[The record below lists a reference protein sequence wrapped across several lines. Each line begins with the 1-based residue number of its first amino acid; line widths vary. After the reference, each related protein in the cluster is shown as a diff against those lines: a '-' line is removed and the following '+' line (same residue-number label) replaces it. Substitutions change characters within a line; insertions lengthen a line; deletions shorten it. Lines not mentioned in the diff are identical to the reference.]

1 MSAAA
6 GALVPAPARPRVFAT
21 LGAALGLLWN
31 HPVALLVPYGAVS
44 ALLIVESLVVLTLT
58 DGERPP
64 IAANMALGL
73 VVGVVG
79 GLGGAAVVVATAA
92 LVAKGTP
99 SLADTLD
106 ALLRRRAPLLALAA
120 LAVIVTWAASTP
132 TLIVDWIMLDSDD
145 LRSRAITVGLVGIL
159 WLPVSLYLEAR
170 FAVAFQLFL
179 LEGAGPVDAFRR
191 SWRTM
196 KGNVLRMAGILL
208 VMVVATLVLT
218 MLATTLVWLFGPR
231 DSEQTIRAIQIIATG
246 ALSIIPGALTIAAVT
261 LYYLR
266 LREAAP

>member
-6 GALVPAPARPRVFAT
+6 GALVHAPASPRVFAT
-21 LGAALGLLWN
+21 LRAALGLLWN
-31 HPVALLVPYGAVS
+31 HPVQLLVPYGAVS
-44 ALLIVESLVVLTLT
+44 ALLIVESLVVIALT

-73 VVGVVG
+73 VTGIVG
-79 GLGGAAVVVATAA
+79 GVGGAAVIVATAA
-92 LVAKGTP
+92 LVTGGTP
-99 SLADTLD
+99 SLTGTLD
-106 ALLRRRAPLLALAA
+106 ALLQRRAPLIALAV
-120 LAVIVTWAASTP
+120 LAVIVLWVATTP
-132 TLIVDWIMLDSDD
+132 VLIVDWIMLDSDD
-145 LRSRAITVGLVGIL
+145 LQDRAVAISLTTVL

-196 KGNVLRMAGILL
+196 KGNVLRMVGILL
-208 VMVVATLVLT
+208 VMAVVGIVLAV
-218 MLATTLVWLFGPR
+218 LATVLIALFSPSYDTSR
-231 DSEQTIRAIQIIATG
+231 TIQIIATG
-246 ALSIIPGALTIAAVT
+246 ALAIIPGALTIVAVT

-266 LREAAP
+266 LRESAP

>member
-6 GALVPAPARPRVFAT
+6 GALVHAPASPRVFAT
-21 LGAALGLLWN
+21 LRAALGLLWN
-31 HPVALLVPYGAVS
+31 HPVQLLVPYGAVS
-44 ALLIVESLVVLTLT
+44 ALLIVESLVVIALT

-73 VVGVVG
+73 VTGIVG
-79 GLGGAAVVVATAA
+79 GVGGAAVIVAAAA
-92 LVAKGTP
+92 LVAGGTP
-99 SLADTLD
+99 SLTDTLD
-106 ALLRRRAPLLALAA
+106 VLLQRRAPLIALAT
-120 LAVIVTWAASTP
+120 LAVIVLWVATAP
-132 TLIVDWIMLDSDD
+132 VLIVDWIMLDSDD
-145 LRSRAITVGLVGIL
+145 LQDRAVAISLTTVL

-196 KGNVLRMAGILL
+196 KGNVLRMVGILL
-208 VMVVATLVLT
+208 VMAVVGIVLAV
-218 MLATTLVWLFGPR
+218 LATVLIALFSPSYDTTR
-231 DSEQTIRAIQIIATG
+231 TIQIIVAG
-246 ALSIIPGALTIAAVT
+246 ALAIIPGALTIVAVT

-266 LREAAP
+266 LRESAP